1 VPFSLSPAPT
11 IHKILGWNDAVIFP
25 EKIRENLAIIF
36 DGLLKTIS
44 CYFMLE
50 GSHLFFVLS

>member
-1 VPFSLSPAPT
+1 LSPAPT